1 MADSDSQE
9 RQYLFNW
16 DLLLEAEIKSP
27 GTETPIS
34 ALFSKVYIEFVPH
47 QFYLQ

>member
-16 DLLLEAEIKSP
+16 DLLLEAEIKGP
-27 GTETPIS
+27 GPEPPIS
-34 ALFSKVYIEFVPH
+34 ALFSKVYIEFVH
-47 QFYLQ
+47 LYFYL